1 MKTQFIRWLLFVA
14 AIGVAGAL
22 AAAGKAAERKSTQY
36 EVVVEAQKSDLVRM
50 IEAYERLSGQYL
62 ALVQE
67 HLMQMSTTHRH
78 ILEKLDMLEKKL
90 DRLEATLV
98 TAHTFKGSGGQ
109 ASPLSEKNNPTSDK
123 TP

>member
-1 MKTQFIRWLLFVA
+1 MKTQHIGWLLFGV
-14 AIGVAGAL
+14 AIGLAGTLIAV
-22 AAAGKAAERKSTQY
+22 GKAAERKSTQY
-36 EVVVEAQKSDLVRM
+36 EVAVEAQKSDLVRM
-50 IEAYERLSGQYL
+50 IEAYERLSSQYL

-90 DRLEATLV
+90 DRLE
-98 TAHTFKGSGGQ
+98 TALLSAQPAKAAGGQ
-109 ASPLSEKNNPTSDK
+109 ANYLSEKNNPTNEK